1 MHYSIQQFMTTK
13 YEQCA
18 RLIKAIR
25 EKHNVNFISL
35 FDENTDVFVDIFIN
49 RKTSVGTD
57 TDTATRYDV
66 LGIYYYWILND
77 FEQAHNAWSKAIDL
91 SNTNAMNH
99 MGMCYAH
106 EYWKCKNHISKI
118 IVRRAKRV
126 FQWANNMF
134 GRQYQC
140 VIPNDLFIE
149 SIRCYQMAI
158 EGGNVYALCNLG
170 LVYYEGGMY
179 DLATDY
185 FVRAIGSG
193 VVDGLI
199 GAGWCCL
206 KKNDYVQA
214 IKYFLSGYE
223 CGHEQS
229 FQYIWET
236 GSQYSL
242 PNDVLYAICKTMFLG
257 NNSTHIDTIMT
268 ENKIMFGSVLNK
280 WKILNKLCEEMGDG
294 IEEKMRCLE
303 TNPDVQLLKKKILN
317 AKRNQVFDTC
327 LLCLDEN
334 VLNVEMSCGHK
345 ICVECYEPSMKCV
358 YSWCRSVP
366 QHKH

>member
-1 MHYSIQQFMTTK
+1 MTTK

-18 RLIKAIR
+18 RLIKTIH

-35 FDENTDVFVDIFIN
+35 FDENTDLFVDIFIN
-49 RKTSVGTD
+49 RKTSVETITNIDTD
-57 TDTATRYDV
+57 TDAGIKYDV

-77 FEQAHNAWSKAIDL
+77 FEQAINAWSKAIDL

-99 MGMCYAH
+99 MGMCYKH

-118 IVRRAKRV
+118 IVRRVKQA
-126 FQWANNMF
+126 FQWANHMF
-134 GRQYQC
+134 GGQYQC
-140 VIPNDLFIE
+140 VIPRDLFNE
-149 SIRCYQMAI
+149 SVRYYLMAI
-158 EGGNVYALCNLG
+158 EGGNVYALYNLG
-170 LVYYEGGMY
+170 WVYYWERKY
-179 DLATDY
+179 NLAMDY
-185 FVRAIGSG
+185 FVRAISSG
-193 VVDGLI
+193 VTDGLV

-206 KKNDYVQA
+206 RKNDYEQA

-223 CGHEQS
+223 RDHEQC
-229 FQYIWET
+229 FQFILET
-236 GSQYSL
+236 GTKYLL
-242 PNDVLYAICKTMFLG
+242 PNDVLYTICKTVCLG

-294 IEEKMRCLE
+294 IEKKMSELE

-345 ICVECYEPSMKCV
+345 ICVECYDPSAKCV